1 MNIRNKNSAS
11 KSVFKFDDVFIKV
24 CDLCKYLGIY
34 VDSKLSFQS
43 HIEYVKKRLSKQCGI
58 ICKLRHYV
66 PRKQLIDYY
75 RSNVNPI
82 IQYGIL
88 VYGCC
93 SYSSLLPIY
102 ILQKK
107 ILKIIYFR
115 KRSVSS
121 RDIFISNK
129 LLTVFEFHIYELLK
143 FVLKSLKNMHSE
155 NYLNELFEHEH
166 STRNTRRSTKTTS
179 SFPLLKCR

>member
-1 MNIRNKNSAS
+1 MEKTVRMNIGNKNSAS
-11 KSVFKFDDVFIKV
+11 KSVFKFDDVFIEV
-24 CDLCKYLGIY
+24 GNLCKYLGIL

-43 HIEYVKKRLSKQCGI
+43 HIDYIKKRLSKQCGF

-93 SYSSLLPIY
+93 SYSSLLPI
-102 ILQKK
+102 
-107 ILKIIYFR
+107 
-115 KRSVSS
+115 
-121 RDIFISNK
+121 
-129 LLTVFEFHIYELLK
+129 
-143 FVLKSLKNMHSE
+143 
-155 NYLNELFEHEH
+155 
-166 STRNTRRSTKTTS
+166 
-179 SFPLLKCR
+179 

>member
-43 HIEYVKKRLSKQCGI
+43 HIEYIKKRLSKQCGI

-107 ILKIIYFR
+107 I
-115 KRSVSS
+115 
-121 RDIFISNK
+121 SNSFTSGK
-129 LLTVFEFHIYELLK
+129 GQIVLGTFLILINCLRAVDLLP
-143 FVLKSLKNMHSE
+143 
-155 NYLNELFEHEH
+155 
-166 STRNTRRSTKTTS
+166 
-179 SFPLLKCR
+179 PLLLQSSQFFLCSSSSSTG

>member
-1 MNIRNKNSAS
+1 MNIGNKHSAS
-11 KSVFKFDDVFIKV
+11 KSVLKFDDVFIEV
-24 CDLCKYLGIY
+24 GNLCKYLGIL

-43 HIEYVKKRLSKQCGI
+43 HIEYIKKRLSKQCGI

-66 PRKQLIDYY
+66 ARKQLIDYY

-102 ILQKK
+102 NLQKK
-107 ILKIIYFR
+107 I
-115 KRSVSS
+115 
-121 RDIFISNK
+121 
-129 LLTVFEFHIYELLK
+129 
-143 FVLKSLKNMHSE
+143 
-155 NYLNELFEHEH
+155 
-166 STRNTRRSTKTTS
+166 
-179 SFPLLKCR
+179 